1 MLELSEQKNIPFF
14 SYSAQYKTSLKLI
27 YHMQRNYLQKM
38 NLPKSSSGVIR
49 KTIYAV
55 SLIIRVGNFVDV

>member
-1 MLELSEQKNIPFF
+1 
-14 SYSAQYKTSLKLI
+14 
-27 YHMQRNYLQKM
+27 MQRNYLQKM